1 MTTRVLETR
10 AASLQGSFLELAIQ
24 HRATQTELGLH
35 QHRAS
40 SPVAQDRAVV
50 VGQEFSSLANRCAQH
65 VDERECDS
73 SSNGEC
79 TQWNRFGA
87 YDPFGGSSASH
98 DEGTCVE
105 DGWRQMLREFYGSAF
120 ASGVDGW
127 LMFKNE
133 DANRLALTIVAR
145 SRNRCEAPLL
155 RRMFHN
161 SFSEPRSMYCAREA
175 VHFACNSFISM
186 VRCVVGGT

>member
-1 MTTRVLETR
+1 MRHVQLRCR
-10 AASLQGSFLELAIQ
+10 AASWSWQSSTERLKQNLAFIN
-24 HRATQTELGLH
+24 TELPRLVPRTD
-35 QHRAS
+35 QWLW
-40 SPVAQDRAVV
+40 DRHSAVLQTDARNMWTSTSV
-50 VGQEFSSLANRCAQH
+50 MPGRTAR
-65 VDERECDS
+65 
-73 SSNGEC
+73 C
-79 TQWNRFGA
+79 TQWNSFGA

-105 DGWRQMLREFYGSAF
+105 DGRRQMLREFYGSAF

-127 LMFKNE
+127 FMFKNE

-155 RRMFHN
+155 RRMFHK